1 MLGLFGKRKTTKEIV
16 REQKRAVDKSI
27 RGLERERMGLE
38 RQEKKLIM
46 DMKNMAK
53 KGQDK
58 SVRIMA
64 KDLVRIRKHQE
75 KFLNMCAQL
84 RAISLQMTEV
94 SSTTMLAESMG
105 KVTKSMAV
113 LSQQVKLPALQKI
126 MRDFAKQSDQME
138 MKQEMLTD
146 AIDDAMEDEAD
157 EEEQDEIVGQV
168 LDEIGINLGH
178 SLVSAK
184 VHPLPVE
191 EQQQDNE
198 LEERLNNLKR

>member
-1 MLGLFGKRKTTKEIV
+1 
-16 REQKRAVDKSI
+16 
-27 RGLERERMGLE
+27 
-38 RQEKKLIM
+38 
-46 DMKNMAK
+46 
-53 KGQDK
+53 
-58 SVRIMA
+58 MA

-198 LEERLNNLKR
+198 NC